1 MARRYL
7 LCSDLDRTA
16 VPNGPAP
23 ESAGAA
29 SAFAALAGR
38 EDVTLA
44 YVSGRH
50 RTLVENAISEYGL
63 PMPDFVMGDV
73 GTTLY
78 RVEENGEWALE
89 QAWERR
95 IGQDWGGH
103 ISSDLLPLLDGI
115 EGLRAQ
121 EPEKQNRFKL
131 SFYLEPERWNDE
143 FAKSTHSRLSA
154 ANVQAR
160 LVWSIDDLT
169 GDGLLDILP
178 RSASKLGAID
188 ALIEFEGYDL
198 ESTVFCGDSGN
209 DLDVLASPIPSVLVA
224 NAQPEVKEQAAAMAR
239 DAGYEEQLYIAR
251 GGFRGMNGN
260 YRGGI
265 LEGVAHYHPEL
276 QPEGNPP

>member
-1 MARRYL
+1 MASRYL

-16 VPNGPAP
+16 LPNGPAP

-50 RTLVENAISEYGL
+50 RTLVENAISEYSL
-63 PMPDFVMGDV
+63 PMPDFVLGDV

-78 RVEENGEWALE
+78 RVEENGEWQLE

-95 IGQDWGGH
+95 IGQDWGAH

-131 SFYLEPERWNDE
+131 SFYLHPDRWNDE
-143 FAKSTHSRLSA
+143 FAEATHRRLSA
-154 ANVQAR
+154 ANVEAR

-169 GDGLLDILP
+169 GEGLLDILP
-178 RSASKLGAID
+178 RSASKLGAIE
-188 ALIEFEGYDL
+188 ALIGIEGYGL
-198 ESTVFCGDSGN
+198 ENTVFFGDSGN
-209 DLDVLASPIPSVLVA
+209 DLDVLASHVPSVLVA
-224 NAQPEVKEQAAAMAR
+224 NARPEVKEQAINMAR
-239 DAGYEEQLYIAR
+239 KAGFADQLYIAR
-251 GGFRGMNGN
+251 GGFMGMNGN

-265 LEGVAHYHPEL
+265 LEGITHYHPEL
-276 QPEGNPP
+276 RPAGRVS